1 MPAADQL
8 PAVAAYDVEQ
18 HLLVRTAWL
27 YFAGGITQD
36 GIARQLGLTR
46 ARVNRLIADARA
58 KGIVQ
63 ISINSPLA
71 SAVALESELAER
83 FGLQQ
88 VVIVPSPGDDEALP
102 ALIGAAAGAVFGGH
116 IRDGM
121 SVGVG
126 WGRTLRI
133 SLQSIPRRT
142 RVDLTVVSLI
152 GGLTRS
158 SAINTYETASHLA
171 ELFGA
176 ECTYIAGPAYCD
188 SEASRDVLQSQS
200 IVREALERAR
210 RADLALVSVGSVEPD
225 ATMVKLGLITR
236 ADQASLVRAGAVGDL
251 GSHWID
257 EYGRLVDHPLNR
269 RAVALVARRTGTD
282 PESDP
287 RLRRPP
293 QGEGDA
299 RRAGAR
305 CDRRAGDRRGDRGRR
320 TRDVQTV
327 GGAAMMRSASRSDR
341 LPVLAAVDWGT
352 SSFRLWLLDAAGA
365 VVAERRGSEGMA
377 TLQPDQFEAVLRG
390 HLAAAGVDGKPPGRT
405 AAGHRLR
412 HGRRAAR
419 LAGGWLRRCAGAA
432 STRSPTPPSGCPP
445 LGSTCASC
453 RALRSAIRLLPT

>member
-1 MPAADQL
+1 MKQVPKRPSAPLRVIGTAEVDQREGKAARPVVPAAVQL
-8 PAVAAYDVEQ
+8 PVVATYDVEQ

-71 SAVALESELAER
+71 SAVALESELAKR

-88 VVIVPSPGDDEALP
+88 VVIVPSPGDDDALP
-102 ALIGAAAGAVFGGH
+102 GLIGAAAGAVFGGH

-171 ELFGA
+171 ELFSA

-269 RAVALVARRTGTD
+269 RAVALSLEELARIPKVILASGGLHKVKAMHGALVLGAIDVLVTD
-282 PESDP
+282 EV
-287 RLRRPP
+287 
-293 QGEGDA
+293 
-299 RRAGAR
+299 
-305 CDRRAGDRRGDRGRR
+305 
-320 TRDVQTV
+320 T
-327 GGAAMMRSASRSDR
+327 
-341 LPVLAAVDWGT
+341 
-352 SSFRLWLLDAAGA
+352 
-365 VVAERRGSEGMA
+365 
-377 TLQPDQFEAVLRG
+377 
-390 HLAAAGVDGKPPGRT
+390 AAGVLEMSK
-405 AAGHRLR
+405 
-412 HGRRAAR
+412 R
-419 LAGGWLRRCAGAA
+419 LAGRR
-432 STRSPTPPSGCPP
+432 
-445 LGSTCASC
+445 
-453 RALRSAIRLLPT
+453 